1 MGVKS
6 GDLVRQIVKLA
17 FGKSNDAVK
26 LVFLDPEQQEVI
38 DKLDLSMV
46 AEIRRDSK
54 GMVEVK
60 LIDRLA
66 LLGLLS
72 KLLEPPQTSKNG
84 EAESFFTAMDRAAA
98 RLGESK

>member
-1 MGVKS
+1 MGVKG
-6 GDLVRQIVKLA
+6 GDLVKQIVKLA
-17 FGKSNDAVK
+17 FGRSNDAVK

-38 DKLDLSMV
+38 DGLDLSMV

-66 LLGLLS
+66 LLEMLS
-72 KLLEPPQTSKNG
+72 KLLEPESCHKNG
-84 EAESFFTAMDRAAA
+84 EAENFYSALDKAAT
-98 RLGESK
+98 RIGGGT